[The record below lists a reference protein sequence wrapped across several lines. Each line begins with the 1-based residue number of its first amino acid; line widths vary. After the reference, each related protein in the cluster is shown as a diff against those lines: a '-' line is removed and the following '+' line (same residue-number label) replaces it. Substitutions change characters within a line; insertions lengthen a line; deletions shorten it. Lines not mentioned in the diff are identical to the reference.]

1 MSFALTQ
8 FHLLSLNNFLRLF
21 HINHCNVLLHLHSLP
36 PCLVLFLFTELFSI
50 NFCWLCSLFRF
61 LTLSLLS
68 LIIPSP
74 LYILYAC
81 FSIIFILPLFYLT
94 KIIKI
99 CGWNLPP
106 KDNNTKDICAL
117 KCIIRLPS
125 SPSKQPSVFLNFPV
139 PFNQVLHIKQLHIFR
154 TPCSKLFRQ
163 LFQKEN
169 RDLFSSC
176 PFIVSFPFPFAQ
188 PPLYDLDAFM
198 LNNSKHNKIYSKK
211 R

>member
-1 MSFALTQ
+1 MLLVSF
-8 FHLLSLNNFLRLF
+8 
-21 HINHCNVLLHLHSLP
+21 P
-36 PCLVLFLFTELFSI
+36 
-50 NFCWLCSLFRF
+50 
-61 LTLSLLS
+61 
-68 LIIPSP
+68 
-74 LYILYAC
+74 Y
-81 FSIIFILPLFYLT
+81 FILIVLDYSITTLHTLCVFQHNIHFAIILFNQNNQ
-94 KIIKI
+94 
-99 CGWNLPP
+99 NLPP

-169 RDLFSSC
+169 RDLFSSR
-176 PFIVSFPFPFAQ
+176 PFIVSFLFPFAQ